1 MSKKFQSTGER
12 YQDVPDIPSGE
23 FEDRGFI
30 GLGATTRLW
39 DLGWNGKE
47 GWVDGD
53 SKPIP
58 VGRVY
63 RTGTKEEATEYQK
76 REALN
81 NNKFVTAA
89 LVTTMPLDSICNKP
103 QDVMEKFKYPLQT
116 GVDFVGLG
124 KDYNQAGHIG
134 LGLVVVPSFVD
145 AFARFQGWYKEPL
158 FNVGLFGQWLET
170 TADASALIDKLAEQ
184 RVSIWK
190 ALGEAEWTHNAS
202 DTKSAQLKEALESVI
217 LAPWKTWVRLH
228 IVMDPSHKAV
238 YTSNVKGT
246 VTRNRVQVVSQF
258 FDDERSAIAVGKAEV
273 EAQAKNPTP
282 NGSTTSVYDQLSAM
296 AKKSYD
302 QPTWDATVGEVMAA
316 LKGGQAKPK
325 VAKDYAVSVADLNL
339 LDT

>member
-47 GWVDGD
+47 SIVDAD
-53 SKPIP
+53 NRPIP
-58 VGRVY
+58 LGKVY
-63 RTGTKEEATEYQK
+63 RTGTKEEAVEYQK
-76 REALN
+76 REGFNA
-81 NNKFVTAA
+81 NKFVTAA

-103 QDVMEKFKYPLQT
+103 QNVMDRFKYPLQI

-124 KDYNQAGHIG
+124 KDYKQAGHIG

-145 AFARFQGWYKEPL
+145 AYARFQGWYKEPL
-158 FNVGLFGQWLET
+158 FNTDLFGNWLEAT
-170 TADASALIDKLAEQ
+170 TDASALIDKLAEQ
-184 RVSIWK
+184 RVAIWK
-190 ALGEAEWTHNAS
+190 ALDEPEWTHNAS
-202 DTKSAQLKEALESVI
+202 DTKSSKLKEALESVI
-217 LAPWKTWVRLH
+217 LSPWKTWVRLF
-228 IVMDPSHKAV
+228 IMMDPSHKAV
-238 YTSNVKGT
+238 YTSNKTST
-246 VTRNRVQVVSQF
+246 VTRHRVQVISQF
-258 FDDERSAIAVGKAEV
+258 FDDERSAVAIGKAEV

-282 NGSTTSVYDQLSAM
+282 NGSTASVYDQLSAM

-325 VAKDYAVSVADLNL
+325 VAKDYAVTIADLNL